1 MRGNGAHVRRQ
12 WRHRAPRPSH
22 PFMTLGNL
30 DTKRRMMATALAA
43 GLGFAFLAGQSGSAA
58 APATADNKNSG
69 AQSALVAS
77 AEQVRA
83 EANLAPNRSVQARE
97 LIAPAVAK
105 VEAVKKETK
114 TAAQAA
120 PKVVEKPKEVAPV
133 AGLSQTQMNNA
144 KKIVDTA
151 KGMGLGKRAQVIAI
165 ATAMQE
171 SNLYNLGNPEYQVSI
186 GLADGGRVGW
196 DHDSVGLF
204 QQRPVSGWG
213 TPENI
218 MKPEYATRSFLS
230 RLVDV
235 PGWDRME
242 LTYAAQAVQVSA
254 YPEAYA
260 KHEWNATQIVDALQ

>member
-1 MRGNGAHVRRQ
+1 
-12 WRHRAPRPSH
+12 
-22 PFMTLGNL
+22 MTLVNL
-30 DTKRRMMATALAA
+30 DNRRRMFATTLAA
-43 GLGFAFLAGQSGSAA
+43 GLGFAFLAGQGGGAA
-58 APATADNKNSG
+58 AAGG
-69 AQSALVAS
+69 AQKPVAEAPPALVAS

-83 EANLAPNRSVQARE
+83 EANLTANRSLPTRE
-97 LIAPAVAK
+97 VVAPAVAS
-105 VEAVKKETK
+105 VTVAKKETA
-114 TAAQAA
+114 TEAA
-120 PKVVEKPKEVAPV
+120 PQAPEKPKETAPV

-171 SNLYNLGNPEYQVSI
+171 SNLYNLGNPDYQDTV
-186 GLADGGRVGW
+186 GLADGGRVGY

-213 TPENI
+213 APDDI
-218 MKPEYATRSFLS
+218 MKPEYAARSFLS
-230 RLVDV
+230 RLVQV
-235 PGWDRME
+235 PGWDQMQ

-260 KHEWNATQIVDALQ
+260 PHESDATAVVDALQ

>member
-12 WRHRAPRPSH
+12 WRHRAPNPSH
-22 PFMTLGNL
+22 PFRTLVNL
-30 DTKRRMMATALAA
+30 DNRRKMFATALAA
-43 GLGFAFLAGQSGSAA
+43 GLGFAFLAGQSGAA
-58 APATADNKNSG
+58 AAAGRADKPVAEAS
-69 AQSALVAS
+69 QALVAS

-83 EANLAPNRSVQARE
+83 EANLTANRSLPSRE
-97 LIAPAVAK
+97 LVAPAVAT
-105 VEAVKKETK
+105 VAAAKKEAEI
-114 TAAQAA
+114 AAQAA
-120 PKVVEKPKEVAPV
+120 PQAPEKPKDVAPV
-133 AGLSQTQMNNA
+133 AGLTQTQMNNA

-171 SNLYNLGNPEYQVSI
+171 SNLYNLGNPDYQETVAM
-186 GLADGGRVGW
+186 ADGGRVGY

-213 TPENI
+213 APDDI
-218 MKPEYATRSFLS
+218 MKPEYAAHSFLS
-230 RLVDV
+230 RLVEV
-235 PGWDRME
+235 PGWDQME

-260 KHEWNATQIVDALQ
+260 PHESDATAVVDALQ